1 MNINTLFSG
10 KNTARQRLG
19 TKDWD
24 STCGILHILPSLTLI
39 HLRLVSRY
47 FQHHE
52 PESSTVDF
60 YHPWIW
66 FPIAR
71 WHFQDPIYVWWLPII
86 YGFSEWFKGRF
97 TGTAKKWW
105 GTPWFPIDFP
115 WISRHWWPFCAPQ
128 TTSSGRFTQLP
139 LAPHGAD
146 QRCLTPVVSTILSHV
161 MLVAFAD
168 SIHS

>member
-1 MNINTLFSG
+1 L
-10 KNTARQRLG
+10 
-19 TKDWD
+19 
-24 STCGILHILPSLTLI
+24 
-39 HLRLVSRY
+39 
-47 FQHHE
+47 
-52 PESSTVDF
+52 
-60 YHPWIW
+60 
-66 FPIAR
+66 
-71 WHFQDPIYVWWLPII
+71 
-86 YGFSEWFKGRF
+86 EWFKGRF

-168 SIHS
+168 SILTVNIHGMICGGCNISRCWFPFSSNIHQ